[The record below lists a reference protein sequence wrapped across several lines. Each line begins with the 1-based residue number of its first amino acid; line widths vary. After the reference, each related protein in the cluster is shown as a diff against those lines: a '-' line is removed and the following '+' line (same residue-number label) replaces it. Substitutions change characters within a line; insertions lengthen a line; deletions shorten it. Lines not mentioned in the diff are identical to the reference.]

1 MTVFKNR
8 KRGDRWTYDFQLG
21 GQRYQ
26 GYCVDPA
33 TNAEAK
39 NRREAAE
46 IESMLRRS
54 ARQSYTLTR
63 KGVRPGIY
71 TLAMAAA
78 LHLQRKVGT
87 DSVHMANHK
96 LYVAEILSFFG
107 PATAIA
113 DIAAPEVE
121 AFRQRA
127 ATQKLRVWIGGPD
140 PKKRLDRG
148 DERWWRT
155 TKRTRSA
162 RTTNSYLMCL
172 AALFMI
178 AYNTRNPT
186 TRERELPF
194 PLKVTLLKTAKREPR
209 PMPDGEFDAR
219 QAVAPPWTAEAAELS
234 RVFGLRRGEA
244 LWVERRH
251 IDREEG
257 GLFFSG
263 EETKSGRDERVF
275 GGDAGMVL
283 LERLRLQAIQ
293 RGQTHLVTWPG
304 PTHWRAMLREEEI
317 PRAAWRP
324 LKSVRRS
331 WRTTIKTGE
340 IDQPH
345 RFHDVRARYVTEVA
359 KVQAAATQDAAR
371 HADPATT
378 ALYIKLAAGEVR
390 IAVAEALTRRP
401 QRAQLKVVK

>member
-1 MTVFKNR
+1 MTVFKNQ
-8 KRGDRWTYDFQLG
+8 KRGGRWTYDFQLG

-33 TNAEAK
+33 TDVQAK
-39 NRREAAE
+39 NRREATE
-46 IESMLRRS
+46 IEGMLRRA
-54 ARQSYTLTR
+54 ARQTDGLAK
-63 KGVRPGIY
+63 KGARPGTY

-78 LHLQRKVGT
+78 LHLQRKIGT
-87 DSVHMANHK
+87 DPDHIANHK
-96 LYVAEILSFFG
+96 LYVAEILGFFG

-113 DIAAPEVE
+113 EITAAGVE
-121 AFRQRA
+121 QYRQHA
-127 ATQKLRVWIGGPD
+127 ATRKLRVWIGGPD
-140 PKKRLDRG
+140 LRQRRDRT
-148 DERWWRT
+148 DDKWWRT
-155 TKRTRSA
+155 TKRVRSP

-172 AALFMI
+172 AALFAI
-178 AYNTRNPT
+178 AYGTRNAI
-186 TRERELPF
+186 TRERELQF
-194 PLKVTLLKTAKREPR
+194 PLEVKLLKTAKREPR

-275 GGDAGMVL
+275 GGEAGLAL
-283 LERLRLQAIQ
+283 LERLSLQAIERRQ
-293 RGQTHLVTWPG
+293 RNLITWPG
-304 PTHWRAMLREEEI
+304 PKYWRAMLRGEEV
-317 PRAAWRP
+317 PLAAWCP
-324 LKSVRRS
+324 IKSVRRS
-331 WRTTIKTGE
+331 WRTTIKNGGIE
-340 IDQPH
+340 QPH

-378 ALYIKLAAGEVR
+378 ALYVKLAAGEVR
-390 IAVAEALTRRP
+390 AAVETAMRHRP
-401 QRAQLKVVK
+401 ERSKRSAAK

>member
-1 MTVFKNR
+1 
-8 KRGDRWTYDFQLG
+8 L
-21 GQRYQ
+21 
-26 GYCVDPA
+26 
-33 TNAEAK
+33 
-39 NRREAAE
+39 
-46 IESMLRRS
+46 L
-54 ARQSYTLTR
+54 
-63 KGVRPGIY
+63 
-71 TLAMAAA
+71 
-78 LHLQRKVGT
+78 
-87 DSVHMANHK
+87 
-96 LYVAEILSFFG
+96 
-107 PATAIA
+107 
-113 DIAAPEVE
+113 
-121 AFRQRA
+121 
-127 ATQKLRVWIGGPD
+127 
-140 PKKRLDRG
+140 
-148 DERWWRT
+148 
-155 TKRTRSA
+155 
-162 RTTNSYLMCL
+162 
-172 AALFMI
+172 
-178 AYNTRNPT
+178 
-186 TRERELPF
+186 F
-194 PLKVTLLKTAKREPR
+194 PLEVKLLKTAKREPR

-275 GGDAGMVL
+275 GGDAGMAL
-283 LERLRLQAIQ
+283 LERLRLQAVQ
-293 RGQTHLVTWPG
+293 RGQMHLVTWPG
-304 PTHWRAMLREEEI
+304 PKHWRAMLRGEDV
-317 PRAAWRP
+317 PRTTWRP

-390 IAVAEALTRRP
+390 TAVTQAMARRP
-401 QRAQLKVVK
+401 QRPNLKVAK

>member
-1 MTVFKNR
+1 
-8 KRGDRWTYDFQLG
+8 
-21 GQRYQ
+21 
-26 GYCVDPA
+26 
-33 TNAEAK
+33 
-39 NRREAAE
+39 
-46 IESMLRRS
+46 
-54 ARQSYTLTR
+54 
-63 KGVRPGIY
+63 
-71 TLAMAAA
+71 MAAA

-87 DSVHMANHK
+87 DPDHIANHK
-96 LYVAEILSFFG
+96 LYIAEILEFFG
-107 PATAIA
+107 PAVAIA
-113 DIAAPEVE
+113 EITAAHVE
-121 AFRQRA
+121 EFRQHA
-127 ATQKLRVWIGGPD
+127 ATRKLRVWIGGPD
-140 PKKRLDRG
+140 PKKRRDRN
-148 DERWWRT
+148 DDKWWRT

-162 RTTNSYLMCL
+162 RTVNSYLMCL

-178 AYNTRNPT
+178 AYNMRNPI
-186 TRERELPF
+186 TRERELMF
-194 PLKVTLLKTAKREPR
+194 PLEVRLLKAAKREPR

-219 QAVAPPWTAEAAELS
+219 QAMAPPWTAEAAELS

-257 GLFFSG
+257 GLLFSG

-275 GGDAGMVL
+275 GGEAGLVL
-283 LERLRLQAIQ
+283 LERLRLQAVQ

-304 PTHWRAMLREEEI
+304 PKHWRAMLRGQEV
-317 PRAAWRP
+317 PRSVWRS

-331 WRTTIKTGE
+331 WRTTIRTGE
-340 IDQPH
+340 IEQPH

-390 IAVAEALTRRP
+390 TAVAKAMAQRP
-401 QRAQLKVVK
+401 QRAKLRVAKAG